1 MARLLACWE
10 LGAGS
15 GHFATL
21 VPTARALAALGHESW
36 LASRDMK
43 AAAPLVPAPFAQL
56 LQAPLWP
63 HRSAPVPTLSYGQVI
78 ADGGFGD
85 SAGLLGLVRAW
96 LALFVR
102 VEPAAIYGDHAPAS
116 LLAAHVAGL
125 PAARL
130 GTPFTCPPAV
140 WPPPPLM
147 PWLAVPAGAR
157 AEADAFADAAV
168 RHVCRALGAPVL
180 DGLAGLLATAP
191 PFLTSWAE
199 FDDFGHAE
207 TAFYGPLAADARV
220 EPPWPAT
227 QGPRVLVF
235 MPFDR
240 PAAPPL
246 AAALATRGWP
256 AVWVYPEPP
265 AFTLP
270 VSIRHSRDP
279 VAIVSGTA
287 GTQLVISRGS
297 HAVSLTT
304 LAAGLPHLLLPDN
317 VETRMTALT
326 LARQQ
331 LGRLPDAWSVESI
344 GALLDALAAADAPE
358 RAAAAAVAARH
369 AGHDA
374 AAATA
379 RLGRDVAT
387 ALRLA

>member
-1 MARLLACWE
+1 MVRLLACWE

-21 VPTARALAALGHESW
+21 VPAARALAAMGHESW
-36 LASRDMK
+36 LASRDMQ
-43 AAAPLVPAPFAQL
+43 AAAAHVPAPFAQL
-56 LQAPLWP
+56 IQAPLWP

-85 SAGLLGLVRAW
+85 SAGLLALVRAW

-130 GTPFTCPPAV
+130 GSPFTCPPAACA
-140 WPPPPLM
+140 PALM
-147 PWLAVPAGAR
+147 SWLAVPAAAR
-157 AEADAFADAAV
+157 AGADALADAAV
-168 RHVCRALGAPVL
+168 RHVCRALGAPML

-191 PFLTSWAE
+191 PFLKSWPE
-199 FDDFGHAE
+199 FDDFGHPAA
-207 TAFYGPLAADARV
+207 AFYGPLAPDARV
-220 EPPWPAT
+220 EPPWPAAP
-227 QGPRVLVF
+227 GPRVLVF

-240 PAAPPL
+240 AAVPPL
-246 AAALATRGWP
+246 VAALAARGWP
-256 AVWVYPEPP
+256 AVWVYPETP
-265 AFTLP
+265 AVALP
-270 VSIRHSRDP
+270 GSIRHSRQP
-279 VAIVSGTA
+279 VTIKAGA
-287 GTQLVISRGS
+287 GGTQLVISRGS
-297 HAVSLTT
+297 HAVSLAT

-317 VETRMTALT
+317 VETRMTALL

-387 ALRLA
+387 ALRLT